1 MRVDGQ
7 PGTPKALPSTTFAVL
22 RPTPA
27 SLTSSSR
34 VEGTCPAVLL
44 DELAREVHD
53 GACLGAVEAEGLDVG
68 LDLLVACGGE
78 RGGIRV
84 VGEERTGHGVDAH
97 VGGLRREHGGDE

>member
-1 MRVDGQ
+1 M
-7 PGTPKALPSTTFAVL
+7 
-22 RPTPA
+22 
-27 SLTSSSR
+27 
-34 VEGTCPAVLL
+34 LL

-84 VGEERTGHGVDAH
+84 AGEERTGHGVDAH